1 MEVTLLWF
9 FNECMSN
16 YQKVKEIQKEYQLD
30 KIILFPDIED
40 VRNNISDK
48 IGFMAPY
55 LPEQKIRSL
64 FVVKELENKHGILT
78 QQEKLYGVSEEKA
91 IFDRLGLEARKPK
104 LTFANIGGASRLK
117 EWTKE
122 VKAILRRGGNV
133 KGAFLIG
140 PTGSGKTNFV
150 EAFAGELN
158 RVLIMLNLPL
168 IMEMENPIDRLRN
181 VFIYLEKQSA
191 LGNKFVLLADEF
203 EKMVDVKNGSPIQKQ
218 FLGQILTILNDLNTP
233 AGYKIDVVIFAT
245 ANNLSLILD
254 ENPEL
259 LRHGRWSAKF
269 FLNYPTKEEALGIY
283 EMYAKRYDVRHY
295 ITEDGKVDDKALFRL
310 YSRVSTVHKGCNL
323 SPNLSVFSP
332 AEINALM
339 ERLQTRE
346 LANGGKLTDEV
357 IEDTINLLIPI
368 QKTANKG
375 VARQI
380 KDAEYGFEA
389 C

>member
-1 MEVTLLWF
+1 MIWF
-9 FNECMSN
+9 LSDCMSH
-16 YQKVKEIQKEYQLD
+16 YEKVTGIQKEYELD
-30 KIILFPDIED
+30 KIILLPDIED
-40 VRNNISDK
+40 VRNNIGKK

-64 FVVKELENKHGILT
+64 FVIKELENKHGILT

-91 IFDRLGLEARKPK
+91 IFDRLGLEARKPN
-104 LTFANIGGASRLK
+104 LTFANIGGVTRLK
-117 EWTKE
+117 EWAKE
-122 VKAILRRGGNV
+122 VKAIHRRGGNV

-158 RVLIMLNLPL
+158 RTLVMLNLPL
-168 IMEMENPIDRLRN
+168 IMEMINPIDRLRN
-181 VFIYLEKQSA
+181 VFTYLEKQSA
-191 LGNKFVLLADEF
+191 LGSKFVLLADEF

-269 FLNYPTKEEALGIY
+269 FLNYPTKEEALSIY
-283 EMYAKRYDVRHY
+283 EMYAKYYGVRHY
-295 ITEDGKVDDKALFRL
+295 IVEDGKPDEKALYRL
-310 YSRVSTVHKGCNL
+310 YSRVSTIHKGCNL

-332 AEINALM
+332 AEIKALM

-346 LANGGKLTDEV
+346 LASGGNLTDAI

-368 QKTANKG
+368 QKTANRG

>member
-1 MEVTLLWF
+1 
-9 FNECMSN
+9 MSN
-16 YQKVKEIQKEYQLD
+16 YEKVEEIRKEYQLD
-30 KIILFPDIED
+30 KIILLPDIED
-40 VRNNISDK
+40 VRKNINSK
-48 IGFMAPY
+48 VGFMAPY

-64 FVVKELENKHGILT
+64 FVVKELENKHGVLT
-78 QQEKLYGVSEEKA
+78 QQEKFYKVSEEKA

-104 LTFANIGGASRLK
+104 LTFANIGGATRLK

-122 VKAILRRGGNV
+122 VIAILRRGGNV

-150 EAFAGELN
+150 EAFAGELK
-158 RVLIMLNLPL
+158 RVLVMLNLPL

-191 LGNKFVLLADEF
+191 LGSKFVLLADEF

-283 EMYAKRYDVRHY
+283 EMYAKRYAIQHYFTKEGLADVN
-295 ITEDGKVDDKALFRL
+295 ALHKL
-310 YSRVSTVHKGCNL
+310 YSKVGTIHKGCNL

-346 LANGGKLTDEV
+346 MANQGKLTDE
-357 IEDTINLLIPI
+357 IIDDTINLLIPI